1 MEISYLLPRMPLV
14 EHPVRCHGLSVLD
27 NTAGVI
33 LENGRVVVLLSPA
46 FPETIANEIYEM
58 LKS

>member
-1 MEISYLLPRMPLV
+1 MPLV
-14 EHPVRCHGLSVLD
+14 EHPVRSHGLSVLD

-33 LENGRVVVLLSPA
+33 LENGGVVVLLSPA